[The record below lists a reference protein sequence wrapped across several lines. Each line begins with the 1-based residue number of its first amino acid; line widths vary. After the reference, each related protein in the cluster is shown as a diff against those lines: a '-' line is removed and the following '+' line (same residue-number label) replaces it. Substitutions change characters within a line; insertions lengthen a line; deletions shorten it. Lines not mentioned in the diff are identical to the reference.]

1 MYIHELWC
9 HQNQLT
15 ELVAATD
22 HLLLHQVTAI
32 LINDRVCLPLSV
44 GFASWL
50 LLGPVKIRKLY
61 STPLRSQKCV
71 FWRSL

>member
-1 MYIHELWC
+1 MCCAYISIYIYTHVCPHMYIHELWC

-50 LLGPVKIRKLY
+50 LLWSR
-61 STPLRSQKCV
+61 
-71 FWRSL
+71 